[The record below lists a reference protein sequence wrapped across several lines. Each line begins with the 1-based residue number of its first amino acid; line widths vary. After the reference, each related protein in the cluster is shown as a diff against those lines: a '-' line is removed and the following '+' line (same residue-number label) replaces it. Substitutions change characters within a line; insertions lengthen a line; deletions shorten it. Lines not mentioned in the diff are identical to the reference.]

1 MSAAPRRFRVPLEGN
16 AASAARPERGARKRP
31 PARRRLERG
40 GLFLAPPRVARP
52 AGVFPSGALQKAER
66 RALGVAA
73 LTRELKVETL
83 TRTEGNPSGAAQ
95 DGNIKESKVGIMAKN
110 PVEVWVWLLLV
121 MQPFNNKTN
130 YILAE
135 CNGDA
140 AQAGRNIRDG
150 KYDYLSDAEKKN
162 AESVRM
168 KDVRELIETCAKN
181 NVRII
186 TLDDSEYPPLLRGIE
201 NPPIVLF
208 CAGNLSGLDNVITL
222 SAVGARNVSDYGIN
236 VTHRIIEP
244 LARLG
249 MVIVSGMAVGTDA
262 EVHRACLAQHGR
274 TIGVLGC
281 GILVNYPMENAQLKR
296 DIIANGGAIISEL
309 LPYSRTF
316 GAYFDIRNRII
327 SGLSLGT
334 LVIEAGDRSGAL
346 LTARHAVKQGREVFC
361 VPPRDLFSTRYN
373 GVVPLLREEAAPVYN
388 FTDILNEFSM
398 YFSNEKYIKDYISAV
413 EKEQHERKKPK
424 KPRQKVA
431 AVIPEEPKPEQPEPD
446 RHTELTEEQLASFAP
461 EEAEILK
468 ILAASSAKIDD
479 LIDKTEHDYNELSE
493 ILTDLEIAG
502 AVVREQDGVYRIV

>member
-1 MSAAPRRFRVPLEGN
+1 MSAAPGVSECPRGLRRKPRGREETPSSP
-16 AASAARPERGARKRP
+16 SAARDRI
-31 PARRRLERG
+31 
-40 GLFLAPPRVARP
+40 
-52 AGVFPSGALQKAER
+52 
-66 RALGVAA
+66 
-73 LTRELKVETL
+73 
-83 TRTEGNPSGAAQ
+83 
-95 DGNIKESKVGIMAKN
+95 IKESRVGIMSKN

-121 MQPFNNKTN
+121 MQPFNKKTN

-150 KYDYLSDAEKKN
+150 KYEFLSDAEKKN

-168 KDVRELIETCAKN
+168 KDVRELIETCARN

-208 CAGNLSGLDNVITL
+208 CAGDLSGLDSVITL

-262 EVHRACLAQHGR
+262 EVHRSCLAQRGR

-296 DIIANGGAIISEL
+296 DVIANGGAIISEL

-388 FTDILNEFSM
+388 FTDILNEFAM

-413 EKEQHERKKPK
+413 EKEQHEHKKPK
-424 KPRQKVA
+424 KPRQKVV
-431 AVIPEEPKPEQPEPD
+431 AVIPEEPQNDRAEP
-446 RHTELTEEQLASFAP
+446 TELTEEQLASFAP
-461 EEAEILK
+461 EEAEVLK
-468 ILAASSAKIDD
+468 LLAASSAKIDA
-479 LIDKTEHDYNELSE
+479 LIEKTEHNYNELSE

-502 AVVREQDGVYRIV
+502 AVVREQDGAYRIV